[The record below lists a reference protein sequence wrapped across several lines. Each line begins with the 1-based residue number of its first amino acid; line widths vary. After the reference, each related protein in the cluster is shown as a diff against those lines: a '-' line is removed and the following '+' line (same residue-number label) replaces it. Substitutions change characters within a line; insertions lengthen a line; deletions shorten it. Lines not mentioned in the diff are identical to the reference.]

1 MSQETSLAILGKSY
15 AEFRYGKIKVEQE
28 IEKITQNPAKIVIEP
43 LSYIGHKFDVN
54 DDWTE
59 EKSQNLIIEEE
70 YRENAIIAARQQ
82 IRKYC
87 ALNIARGAELTP
99 NIYEDI
105 AKHIG
110 PSVMEKTWPRGFNG
124 EEAIMFIRDAHG
136 FVLITNHLNG
146 IIVYDNIVNWYR
158 YNMPVHVSLV
168 ESISITNKVITTHE
182 VVARAQINISAYNKI
197 MTSWAIETINL
208 IESSKFGKIINS
220 INVYIE
226 HHLPDVRKHL
236 PKFVEAGDDISIPI
250 STALCSIRTEIPL
263 SEHYDPAG
271 ENTLNYK
278 RAQQRCWAREYG
290 DVSDKIVIH
299 ENRKQLN
306 GKSKQY
312 KRSLRDIVAI
322 EQIAYGFMYGAL
334 TRDLSEKCTWND
346 LMMFINHKLPK

>member
-1 MSQETSLAILGKSY
+1 
-15 AEFRYGKIKVEQE
+15 
-28 IEKITQNPAKIVIEP
+28 
-43 LSYIGHKFDVN
+43 
-54 DDWTE
+54 
-59 EKSQNLIIEEE
+59 
-70 YRENAIIAARQQ
+70 
-82 IRKYC
+82 
-87 ALNIARGAELTP
+87 
-99 NIYEDI
+99 
-105 AKHIG
+105 
-110 PSVMEKTWPRGFNG
+110 
-124 EEAIMFIRDAHG
+124 
-136 FVLITNHLNG
+136 
-146 IIVYDNIVNWYR
+146 
-158 YNMPVHVSLV
+158 
-168 ESISITNKVITTHE
+168 
-182 VVARAQINISAYNKI
+182 
-197 MTSWAIETINL
+197 
-208 IESSKFGKIINS
+208 
-220 INVYIE
+220 
-226 HHLPDVRKHL
+226 
-236 PKFVEAGDDISIPI
+236 VEAGDDISIPI